1 MVVQLKL
8 SDEVKLLISVVYIC
22 HVTRILS
29 REFKGKCW
37 KTIIRL
43 ATPAVTAV
51 GVLNVALLEF
61 TNVWKSAELGILV
74 IFGTLI
80 LTSAFINKVVS
91 DDRHLSKAR
100 KFIMEIDEKERKEKV
115 FFFNAVY
122 FMFSLLP
129 VFIFGVALWISR
141 I

>member
-1 MVVQLKL
+1 MEVQLKV

-29 REFKGKCW
+29 IDFNGKCW
-37 KTIIRL
+37 ATIIRL
-43 ATPAVTAV
+43 ATPTVIAV

-61 TNVWKSAELGILV
+61 TNFWKSAELGFLV
-74 IFGTLI
+74 IFLTLI
-80 LTSAFINKVVS
+80 LTTAFINKVVS
-91 DDRHLSKAR
+91 DDRYLSKAN

>member
-1 MVVQLKL
+1 MPL
-8 SDEVKLLISVVYIC
+8 
-22 HVTRILS
+22 H
-29 REFKGKCW
+29 
-37 KTIIRL
+37 
-43 ATPAVTAV
+43 TPTVIAV

-61 TNVWKSAELGILV
+61 TNFWKSAELGFLV
-74 IFGTLI
+74 IFLTLI
-80 LTSAFINKVVS
+80 LTTAFINKVVS
-91 DDRHLSKAR
+91 DDRYLSKAN